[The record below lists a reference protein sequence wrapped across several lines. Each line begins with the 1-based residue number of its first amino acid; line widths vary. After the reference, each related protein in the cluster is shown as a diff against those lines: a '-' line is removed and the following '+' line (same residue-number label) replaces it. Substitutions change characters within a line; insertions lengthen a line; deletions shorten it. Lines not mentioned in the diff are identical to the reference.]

1 MSDLTVDP
9 TLLRLG
15 FVIAFSAW
23 LWSAF
28 IFRSLRVKRLE
39 QVVET
44 QAFMMS
50 LVAHEFRTP
59 ITAIQLSSALHRR
72 EMKQPAAESD
82 QNWLVRLENAVH
94 ALSQWSEA
102 LLAFTRERD
111 GSIRQETSS
120 RCDFNQ
126 LLIELRA
133 VLEPAALAKGLEF
146 QLVAEPGLPSLSYDS
161 RLVRIVMSSLGQNA
175 VKYTETGKISV
186 RARSVGGAAGAAGV
200 EIELEDTGHGFRVSS
215 VPGEWVSLQEMEL
228 ESWKRWRSEG
238 AGGWGLGLAISK
250 KLVGLLGARVF
261 LESVPGK
268 GTRVRFH
275 FPSGASESKTLKK
288 S

>member
-9 TLLRLG
+9 ALLRLG
-15 FVIAFSAW
+15 FLIAFSAW

-28 IFRSLRVKRLE
+28 VFRSLRVRRLE

-82 QNWLVRLENAVH
+82 QNWLIRLENAVY

-111 GSIRQETSS
+111 GSIRLETSS

-126 LLIELRA
+126 LLTELRS

-175 VKYTETGKISV
+175 VKYTETGKISL
-186 RARSVGGAAGAAGV
+186 RARSVVEGGAAGV

-215 VPGEWVSLQEMEL
+215 IPGEWVSLQAMEL
-228 ESWKRWRSEG
+228 ASWKRWRSEG